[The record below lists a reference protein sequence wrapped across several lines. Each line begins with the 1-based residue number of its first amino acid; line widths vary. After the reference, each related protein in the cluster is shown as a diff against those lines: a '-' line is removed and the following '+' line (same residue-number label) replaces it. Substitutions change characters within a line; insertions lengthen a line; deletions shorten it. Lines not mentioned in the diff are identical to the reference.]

1 MSASISLYGMM
12 GVGKST
18 VGRELARRLGRRL
31 VDTDA
36 EVRRWVGASIPE
48 IFAAEGES
56 GFRRY
61 EATVVRELATV
72 PDLVLSLG
80 GGTVLSDDNVADLT
94 LSGAL
99 ILLDADLA
107 TLVRRVGK
115 GRGRPL
121 LEGNPEQA
129 LRELVVARGPRYR
142 EVADVVIDA
151 GGSVATVTDRIT
163 DWLTEHRDLLT
174 PSELEAV
181 LP

>member
-1 MSASISLYGMM
+1 MSATISLYGMM

-18 VGRELARRLGRRL
+18 VGRALARRLGRRL

-36 EVRRWVGASIPE
+36 EIRRWTGHSIPD
-48 IFAAEGES
+48 IFAREGEVA
-56 GFRRY
+56 FRRY
-61 EATVVRELATV
+61 EATVVRELASV

-94 LSGAL
+94 LTGAL
-99 ILLDADLA
+99 VLLDADVA
-107 TLVRRVGK
+107 TLVRRVGR

-121 LEGNPEQA
+121 LGDDPEAA
-129 LRELVVARGPRYR
+129 LRALVAERHDRYH
-142 EVADVVIDA
+142 EVADVVVDA
-151 GGSVATVTDRIT
+151 GGSVDDVVDRIVA
-163 DWLTEHRDLLT
+163 WLLDHRDLLT

>member
-1 MSASISLYGMM
+1 MSATISLFGMM

-36 EVRRWVGASIPE
+36 EVRRWTNRSIPD
-48 IFAAEGES
+48 IFSQEGEDA
-56 GFRRY
+56 FRRY

-94 LSGAL
+94 LTGAL
-99 ILLDADLA
+99 VLLDADLP
-107 TLVRRVGK
+107 TLVRRVGR

-121 LEGNPEQA
+121 LGRDPEAA
-129 LRELVVARGPRYR
+129 LRALMDERSPRYH
-142 EVADVVIDA
+142 EVADVVVDA
-151 GGSVATVTDRIT
+151 NGQVADVVDRVVV
-163 DWLTEHRDLLT
+163 WLLDNRDLLT

>member
-1 MSASISLYGMM
+1 MSATIALYGMM

-18 VGRELARRLGRRL
+18 VGRELAASLGRRL

-36 EVRRWVGASIPE
+36 EIRRWVGASIPE
-48 IFAAEGES
+48 IFAAEGEA

-61 EATVVRELATV
+61 ESAVVRELSTV

-99 ILLDADLA
+99 VLLEADLT

-121 LEGNPEQA
+121 LSPDPELA
-129 LRELVVARGPRYR
+129 LRELVVSRGPRYR

-151 GGSVATVTDRIT
+151 RGSVPQVTERILV
-163 DWLTEHRDLLT
+163 WLAEHRDLLT

>member
-1 MSASISLYGMM
+1 MSATISLYGMM

-18 VGRELARRLGRRL
+18 IGRELARSLGRRL

-36 EVRRWVGASIPE
+36 EIRRWVGASIPD
-48 IFAAEGES
+48 IFAAEGEA

-61 EATVVRELATV
+61 ESAVVRELSTV

-80 GGTVLSDDNVADLT
+80 GGAVLSDDNVADLT

-99 ILLDADLA
+99 VLLDADLA
-107 TLVRRVGK
+107 TLVHRVGT

-121 LEGNPEQA
+121 LTPDPEAA
-129 LRELVVARGPRYR
+129 LRELLATRGPRYH

-151 GGSVATVTDRIT
+151 CGSVPRVTERILV
-163 DWLTEHRDLLT
+163 WLTEHRDLLT

>member
-1 MSASISLYGMM
+1 MM

-36 EVRRWVGASIPE
+36 EIRRWTGASIPQ
-48 IFAAEGES
+48 IFEAEGES
-56 GFRRY
+56 GFRHY
-61 EATVVRELATV
+61 EATVVRELSTV

-80 GGTVLSDDNVADLT
+80 GGAVISDDNVTDLT
-94 LSGAL
+94 LTGAL
-99 ILLDADLA
+99 VMLDADLA
-107 TLVRRVGK
+107 TLVRRVGC

-121 LEGNPEQA
+121 LQPDPEAA
-129 LRELVVARGPRYR
+129 LMELMVTRGLRYR

-151 GGSVATVTDRIT
+151 GGSVHEVTDRIVA
-163 DWLTEHRDLLT
+163 WLAEHRDLLT
-174 PSELEAV
+174 PSELEAI

>member
-1 MSASISLYGMM
+1 VSATISLYGMM

-36 EVRRWVGASIPE
+36 EIRRWVGTSIPE
-48 IFAAEGES
+48 IFASEGEA

-61 EATVVRELATV
+61 EAAVVRELAAV

-80 GGTVLSDDNVADLT
+80 GGTVLSDDNVTDLT
-94 LSGAL
+94 LTGAL
-99 ILLDADLA
+99 VLLDADLP

-121 LEGNPEQA
+121 LAADPEA
-129 LRELVVARGPRYR
+129 SLRELVAARGPRYR

-151 GGSVATVTDRIT
+151 RGSVTRVTDRVI